1 MTNPKTHIK
10 FGENEMQ
17 VKTRRIAL
25 LNSQIADTPDTA
37 PKDDLNMNT
46 TEDIQTQNEQQTA

>member
-1 MTNPKTHIK
+1 
-10 FGENEMQ
+10 MQ

-46 TEDIQTQNEQQTA
+46 TEDLQTQNEQQTA